1 MLGAYQVGVYEAL
14 CEAGFEP
21 DWMIGA
27 SITLPADV
35 AATPE
40 ARELRP
46 IVALPACPWFACQHR
61 RSRARTTPRTLI
73 SSGGGIKQRWQAGY
87 DDTRSVLAQAP
98 GSGESLE
105 GLILHGARPGK
116 MMFED

>member
-1 MLGAYQVGVYEAL
+1 
-14 CEAGFEP
+14 
-21 DWMIGA
+21 
-27 SITLPADV
+27 
-35 AATPE
+35 
-40 ARELRP
+40 
-46 IVALPACPWFACQHR
+46 
-61 RSRARTTPRTLI
+61 LI

>member
-1 MLGAYQVGVYEAL
+1 MPVVRLSTPPL
-14 CEAGFEP
+14 AGEDHAKDIDFSRS
-21 DWMIGA
+21 G
-27 SITLPADV
+27 IT
-35 AATPE
+35 
-40 ARELRP
+40 
-46 IVALPACPWFACQHR
+46 
-61 RSRARTTPRTLI
+61 
-73 SSGGGIKQRWQAGY
+73 QRWQAGY